1 MSGRFVEELIDSAL
15 KEAGMP
21 ERPERP
27 KGELEEGRAYKIASL
42 LKNVAESLNEMN
54 KNAYRKDALDEK
66 KDEQIS
72 GELRKL
78 FIGENLEED
87 EVQQKDYLKRRIEQ
101 LGGITAPKL

>member
-21 ERPERP
+21 ERPEEDTP
-27 KGELEEGRAYKIASL
+27 SETRAYKIASL
-42 LKNVAESLNEMN
+42 LKNVAESLNEMQ
-54 KNAYRKDALDEK
+54 KNAYKKDALDEK
-66 KDEQIS
+66 EDENIS
-72 GELRKL
+72 KELRKL
-78 FIGENLEED
+78 FIGENLKED